1 LLSLLA
7 RLCSRMHGRLFHN
20 LVVTRAGTDVDQE
33 TDSRIRFAN
42 VVMPHLDDAYSL
54 ARWVTG
60 NRADA
65 EDVVQEACLRAFRGI
80 GGFTG
85 GNGRAWVL
93 AIVRNAAYDWLR
105 KNRSPAVVH
114 VDDLE
119 AVERMRFADDAAP
132 SGDNPEAALIARADE
147 VKLEAAIASLP
158 AIFRETLVLRD
169 VQGLDYREIAAIT
182 AVPIGTVMSRL
193 ARARR
198 RVIEMLGANR

>member
-1 LLSLLA
+1 MD
-7 RLCSRMHGRLFHN
+7 R
-20 LVVTRAGTDVDQE
+20 E
-33 TDSRIRFAN
+33 DSKARFAN
-42 VVMPHLDDAYSL
+42 VVTPHLDDAYGL

-85 GNGRAWVL
+85 GNGRAWLL

-119 AVERMRFADDAAP
+119 AVERMQPADDAVP
-132 SGDNPEAALIARADE
+132 SGNNPEAALIARAE
-147 VKLEAAIASLP
+147 EARLEAAIASLP
-158 AIFRETLVLRD
+158 AVFRDTLVLRD
-169 VQGLDYREIAAIT
+169 VQGLDYREIAVIT
-182 AVPIGTVMSRL
+182 GVPIGTVMSRL
-193 ARARR
+193 ARARG
-198 RVIEMLGANR
+198 RVIATLGADT

>member
-1 LLSLLA
+1 MD
-7 RLCSRMHGRLFHN
+7 RG
-20 LVVTRAGTDVDQE
+20 
-33 TDSRIRFAN
+33 DSKARFAN
-42 VVMPHLDDAYSL
+42 VVIPHLDDAYSL

-80 GGFTG
+80 AGYTG

-93 AIVRNAAYDWLR
+93 TIVRNAAYDWLR

-119 AVERMRFADDAAP
+119 AVEHLRLADDATAT
-132 SGDNPEAALIARADE
+132 GDNPEAALIARADA
-147 VKLEAAIASLP
+147 VKLEAAITSLP
-158 AIFRETLVLRD
+158 LIFRETLVLRD
-169 VQGLDYREIAAIT
+169 VQGLDYKEIATIT
-182 AVPIGTVMSRL
+182 DVPIGTVMSRL

-198 RVIEMLGANR
+198 RLIEMLGAD

>member
-1 LLSLLA
+1 
-7 RLCSRMHGRLFHN
+7 MHTGLFH
-20 LVVTRAGTDVDQE
+20 LPVVIRSQSSCGSGDAVYRG
-33 TDSRIRFAN
+33 DSKARFAN

-80 GGFTG
+80 GGFSG

-93 AIVRNAAYDWLR
+93 TIVRNTAYDWLR
-105 KNRSPAVVH
+105 KNRSPAVTH
-114 VDDLE
+114 VVDLE
-119 AVERMRFADDAAP
+119 AVEGMRLADDATLT
-132 SGDNPEAALIARADE
+132 GDNPEAALIARADE
-147 VKLEAAIASLP
+147 ARLQAAIASLP
-158 AIFRETLVLRD
+158 AAFRETLVLRD
-169 VQGLDYREIAAIT
+169 VQGLDYREIATIT

-198 RVIEMLGANR
+198 RVIEMLGAHK

>member
-1 LLSLLA
+1 MDRGDNKA
-7 RLCSRMHGRLFHN
+7 
-20 LVVTRAGTDVDQE
+20 
-33 TDSRIRFAN
+33 RFAN
-42 VVMPHLDDAYSL
+42 VVIPHLDDAYSL

-93 AIVRNAAYDWLR
+93 TIVRNAAYDWLR
-105 KNRSPAVVH
+105 KNRPAAVVL

-119 AVERMRFADDAAP
+119 AVERAADAAA
-132 SGDNPEAALIARADE
+132 SADNNPEAALIARADQAR
-147 VKLEAAIASLP
+147 LEAAIANLP
-158 AIFRETLVLRD
+158 AVFRDTMVLRD
-169 VQGLDYREIAAIT
+169 VHGLDYREIATIT
-182 AVPIGTVMSRL
+182 GVPIGTVMSRL

-198 RVIEMLGANR
+198 RVIEMLGAER